1 MNNNFIK
8 KYFLN
13 YIKIINAMEST
24 RDIKVLDETEISRAE
39 VTAKLEK
46 FLENNGEAMDSMC
59 ACVMCAYLRQQQE

>member
-1 MNNNFIK
+1 
-8 KYFLN
+8 
-13 YIKIINAMEST
+13 MEST

-39 VTAKLEK
+39 VTAKLER

>member
-1 MNNNFIK
+1 
-8 KYFLN
+8 
-13 YIKIINAMEST
+13 MEST

-59 ACVMCAYLRQQQE
+59 ACVCARI